1 MLTKMKNPLG
11 GADSKGVFHLLV
23 LTVSRPHPSSH
34 LQM

>member
-11 GADSKGVFHLLV
+11 GADSKGVFLLLV
-23 LTVSRPHPSSH
+23 LTAPRLHPSSH